1 MAPQANFFFFKF
13 PGNEA
18 KLTQDPRVFYQA
30 LQTYAVVV
38 EGVTIEVNY
47 LEDMMAICILSS
59 QSQRCRLPSM
69 SC

>member
-1 MAPQANFFFFKF
+1 MAPQAKFF
-13 PGNEA
+13 NSLA
-18 KLTQDPRVFYQA
+18 MRPRVFYQA